1 MGPARTHLTVEQNQ
15 IFSSSC
21 DSSCGLFAVEWLS
34 RSKLLY
40 ERADMARDTET
51 IGRSPLWQIVIII
64 LSAYVLIALF
74 LSAIMPLSPATREL
88 LNIIDSIICVIFIG
102 DFIYMLAV
110 NGRDYLRWGWIDF
123 VSSIPAIEFLRWGR
137 LFRVFRV
144 MRILRGFRSV
154 RVLFR
159 YLFVT
164 GPRACC

>member
-1 MGPARTHLTVEQNQ
+1 
-15 IFSSSC
+15 
-21 DSSCGLFAVEWLS
+21 
-34 RSKLLY
+34 
-40 ERADMARDTET
+40 MARDTET